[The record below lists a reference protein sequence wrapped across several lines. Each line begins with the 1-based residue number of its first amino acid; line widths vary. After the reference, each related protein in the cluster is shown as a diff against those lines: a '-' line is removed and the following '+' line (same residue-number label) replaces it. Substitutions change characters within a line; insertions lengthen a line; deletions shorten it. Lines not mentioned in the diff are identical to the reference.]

1 MSVTLNLPINLDYLE
16 HLKREAIDKH
26 HAVSYYLGDA
36 FFIQEECK
44 RLGWNV
50 KADGCGWEI
59 TVTPESPPI
68 FTTVFSHKFEEEI
81 LNRASLPKSS
91 PV

>member
-1 MSVTLNLPINLDYLE
+1 MSVTLNLPISLDHLE
-16 HLKREAIDKH
+16 HLKRKMLDQH

-44 RLGWNV
+44 RLGWDV

-59 TVTPESPPI
+59 KVTPESQPI
-68 FTTVFSHKFEEEI
+68 FTTVFSRNFEKDI
-81 LNRASLPKSS
+81 LNRANIAKSS
-91 PV
+91 SF

>member
-1 MSVTLNLPINLDYLE
+1 MAVTLNLPINLDHLE
-16 HLKREAIDKH
+16 YLKREAIDKH

-36 FFIQEECK
+36 FLIQEECR

-50 KADGCGWEI
+50 KAVGCGWEI
-59 TVTPESPPI
+59 RVTPESQPI
-68 FTTVFSHKFEEEI
+68 FTTVFSHNFEQEI
-81 LNRASLPKSS
+81 LKRASIPKSS